1 LHTVAA
7 FSIFVIILFSAFN
20 MDKVSIIVSGLE
32 YKIKKIV
39 DLQNETLTENKKLKQ
54 DIHETKHII
63 ENQKVIINKL
73 EEKIKVLKIAG
84 TFEGREDSY
93 QTKLKINELVR
104 EIDKCIALLNK

>member
-1 LHTVAA
+1 
-7 FSIFVIILFSAFN
+7 

-39 DLQNETLTENKKLKQ
+39 DLQNRTLKENLKLNQ
-54 DIHETKHII
+54 EIHDIKHII
-63 ENQKVIINKL
+63 EDQKVIIKEF
-73 EEKIKVLKIAG
+73 EEKIKVLKIAKTLG
-84 TFEGREDSY
+84 DGKDNY